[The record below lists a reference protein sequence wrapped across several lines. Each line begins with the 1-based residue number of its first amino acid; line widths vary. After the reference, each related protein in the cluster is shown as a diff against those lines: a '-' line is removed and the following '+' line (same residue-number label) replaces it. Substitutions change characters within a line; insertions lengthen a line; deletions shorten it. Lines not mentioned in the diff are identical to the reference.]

1 VRRLLLLVPIGL
13 LAVACGGSSSAKK
26 PFLPEPTASCLRT
39 QGFTVSTRQKDLQF
53 VFQLAD
59 NGGLVAHAPKN
70 ENTLQIA
77 FAAGPKAAVD
87 EYRAIA
93 RVAPKELRLHIRDVA
108 SIARNAVLLWTIA
121 PTQKQTQTVLDCL
134 KS

>member
-1 VRRLLLLVPIGL
+1 MRRLLLLVPIGL
-13 LAVACGGSSSAKK
+13 VAAACGGSTSSTK
-26 PFLPEPTASCLRT
+26 PFLPAPTAACLRT

-53 VFQLAD
+53 VIALAD
-59 NGGLVAHAPKN
+59 NGGLLAHTAKN

-77 FAAGPKAAVD
+77 FTNGPRDAVD
-87 EYRAIA
+87 EFRAIE

-121 PTQKQTQTVLDCL
+121 PTAKQQQTVVDCL